1 MASIGFKKYF
11 LAILFDI
18 GSYITGKLNDRFD
31 FQIKLFSP
39 FHRISL
45 AL

>member
-11 LAILFDI
+11 LAILFEI
-18 GSYITGKLNDRFD
+18 ASYMTSKLNDRFA
-31 FQIKLFSP
+31 FQIKFFSP

>member
-1 MASIGFKKYF
+1 MVRIHFKKYF
-11 LAILFDI
+11 LAILFET
-18 GSYITGKLNDRFD
+18 GSYMTGKLNNRFD